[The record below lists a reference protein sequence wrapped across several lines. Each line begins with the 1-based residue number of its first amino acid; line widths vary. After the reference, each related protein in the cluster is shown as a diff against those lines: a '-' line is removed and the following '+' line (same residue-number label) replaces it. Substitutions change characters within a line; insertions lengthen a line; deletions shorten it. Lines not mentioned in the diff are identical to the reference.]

1 MMSFSNLIGTRYAY
15 IANITGF
22 PYLMRHV
29 AHGEFYLENV
39 AFNEPWIKSLISVSS
54 ESVTSLF

>member
-29 AHGEFYLENV
+29 VHGEFYLENV
-39 AFNEPWIKSLISVSS
+39 AFNEPWKNL
-54 ESVTSLF
+54 